1 MTQFNVVISL
11 LSMFIMLAKAAAFVM
26 HIFLPFISV
35 LVHALLVALYAVST
49 YNQSAADMSDPDHP
63 SPGMPWYLS
72 KGCRYAEPGNHG
84 YCMQA
89 RASFAVTVVML

>member
-1 MTQFNVVISL
+1 MTQFNVVITI
-11 LSMFIMLAKAAAFVM
+11 LSMFILLAKSSMYVM
-26 HIFLPFISV
+26 HIFIPPLSLFT
-35 LVHALLVALYAVST
+35 HALLVALYAVSV
-49 YNQSAADMSDPDHP
+49 YNQSAADMSDEDHP

-72 KGCRYAEPGNHG
+72 KGCKYATPGNWE